1 MTNDQVEKII
11 KSNMMLQMNF
21 AGIRADFEEA
31 SQKQWVGLTKKD
43 KSHFSSLLD
52 HKTDDDVFTAI
63 DNLLEYRNT

>member
-1 MTNDQVEKII
+1 MTNEQVEKII

-21 AGIRADFEEA
+21 AGIRTDFEEA
-31 SQKQWVGLTKKD
+31 SQKQWVGLAKED
-43 KSHFSSLLD
+43 KFLFSSWLD